1 MKQIRPKIIFVV
13 PSFRAVS
20 PVRGALALARG
31 LLQEYSIF
39 FVSIDSR
46 DDFEDTIENELKDLK
61 INYIYL
67 NENHIWG
74 IQKGATKLAEFC
86 KTHNV
91 KVIFSYLLRADLIT
105 SITKCDAKKISSV
118 RNFISDEY
126 SISYGRLLGVIFTW
140 FHIRAQRRF
149 DALVCIS
156 SGLRD
161 YYLSLG
167 FQYSNTHLI
176 HNFLD
181 EPKLKNAVESR
192 DSDNKELYTFIS
204 VSSLT
209 KRKNLQ
215 ELLHGFLK
223 LKGMGVSFSAAIV
236 GDGSERDALESLTNE
251 LGLDDYVS
259 FLGHIDNPIEL
270 MKRSKIFVM
279 TSKAEGVS
287 RSLLEAIYLGKFCVV
302 KNILGVSELVKE
314 GIGITY
320 GNQDKLGLI
329 LNSAII
335 STLKNKQLISLP
347 LEFTYE
353 HAVEKHKE
361 LLKGL
366 LN

>member
-1 MKQIRPKIIFVV
+1 
-13 PSFRAVS
+13 
-20 PVRGALALARG
+20 
-31 LLQEYSIF
+31 
-39 FVSIDSR
+39 
-46 DDFEDTIENELKDLK
+46 
-61 INYIYL
+61 
-67 NENHIWG
+67 
-74 IQKGATKLAEFC
+74 
-86 KTHNV
+86 
-91 KVIFSYLLRADLIT
+91 
-105 SITKCDAKKISSV
+105 
-118 RNFISDEY
+118 
-126 SISYGRLLGVIFTW
+126 
-140 FHIRAQRRF
+140 
-149 DALVCIS
+149 
-156 SGLRD
+156 
-161 YYLSLG
+161 
-167 FQYSNTHLI
+167 
-176 HNFLD
+176 
-181 EPKLKNAVESR
+181 
-192 DSDNKELYTFIS
+192 
-204 VSSLT
+204 
-209 KRKNLQ
+209 
-215 ELLHGFLK
+215 
-223 LKGMGVSFSAAIV
+223 MGVSFSAAIV